1 MNLIFSCRQ
10 ESAVSRLCG
19 FLKVV
24 FVYLI
29 NLAMFLLSL
38 TPEEIGGM
46 TIPDFSCCCFY
57 KVVHNMLFVLSFS
70 TQFHLQSP
78 SFFCEK
84 HTKTRSNSLRAGSL
98 SEREPARIPMMFGC
112 RLSIRMSQVN

>member
-1 MNLIFSCRQ
+1 MNLILSCRQ
-10 ESAVSRLCG
+10 ESVVSRLCG
-19 FLKVV
+19 FLTVV

-57 KVVHNMLFVLSFS
+57 KVVHIMLFLFFFQHSFICS
-70 TQFHLQSP
+70 LH
-78 SFFCEK
+78 FFFGEK
-84 HTKTRSNSLRAGSL
+84 HTKT
-98 SEREPARIPMMFGC
+98 
-112 RLSIRMSQVN
+112 

>member
-1 MNLIFSCRQ
+1 
-10 ESAVSRLCG
+10 VSRLCG

-46 TIPDFSCCCFY
+46 KITDFSCCFFY
-57 KVVHNMLFVLSFS
+57 KAVHNMLFLLSFS

-78 SFFCEK
+78 SFFWEK
-84 HTKTRSNSLRAGSL
+84 HTKTRSKSGQSQRISRLRAATAS
-98 SEREPARIPMMFGC
+98 
-112 RLSIRMSQVN
+112 VK